1 MTISLAKALMVIGPS
16 LFSFARIENCVTCR
30 PIGARNWSYSCVTCR
45 DAERTTKQ
53 LHSSGFNSVLA
64 DIIRILSY
72 KGAYTPIYAHIRLLS
87 IAGIDQGNAT
97 EE

>member
-30 PIGARNWSYSCVTCR
+30 PIGARSWSYSCVTCR

-53 LHSSGFNSVLA
+53 LHSSGFNSVLV
-64 DIIRILSY
+64 DIIRILD
-72 KGAYTPIYAHIRLLS
+72 KGAYTPIYAHIILLS
-87 IAGIDQGNAT
+87 NARIGQSANGGLS
-97 EE
+97 